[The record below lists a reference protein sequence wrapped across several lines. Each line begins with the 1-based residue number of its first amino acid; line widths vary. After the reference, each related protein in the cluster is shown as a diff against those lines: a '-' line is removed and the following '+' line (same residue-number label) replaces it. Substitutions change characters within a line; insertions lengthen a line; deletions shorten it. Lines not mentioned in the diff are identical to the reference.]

1 MPHFRLR
8 CSLCDRLYSFD
19 TRAWRCT
26 CGAPLDVEVLL
37 QGFTLDFEKLRARE
51 NTLWRYRELLPIR
64 EQNSIVSLGEGFTP
78 IMVREISGT
87 KVVYKL
93 DFLNPTGSFKDRGAS
108 VLISH
113 LNEIGIKE
121 IGEDSSGNAGAAIA
135 AYSKAA
141 GIKCRVF
148 VPAEA
153 PFGKVLQ
160 IIVYGAEIIRV
171 PGSRENVNKAAL
183 EAAQKSYYAGHL
195 WNPFFIEGLK
205 TISFEVYEQTRGVPD
220 AAILPVGSGGLL
232 LGVHKGFK
240 ELREMR
246 LAEKIPRIFGVQ
258 TYGFAQAYERLHN
271 KKVKKAEEA
280 ILADGIAVPNPP
292 RIDQIVRAVKETGGD
307 IILVSNEE
315 IIEGFK
321 DLASL
326 GLFVEPTSA
335 TAQAALNK
343 LIKEK
348 VFERGSTIFVPLT
361 GIGLKATDKIG
372 KYILK

>member
-1 MPHFRLR
+1 
-8 CSLCDRLYSFD
+8 
-19 TRAWRCT
+19 
-26 CGAPLDVEVLL
+26 
-37 QGFTLDFEKLRARE
+37 
-51 NTLWRYRELLPIR
+51 PIR

-121 IGEDSSGNAGAAIA
+121 IVEDSSGNAGAAIA